1 MANETVTY
9 SLEAVLTRIE
19 GKIDSLENRIDDRF
33 DKVDKR
39 FDKIEERLTKVE
51 IGQVELKGEI
61 KALDERLTTEIKGLT
76 AIVAY
81 QEFTNRGILI
91 ALVVAILGGAAKLF
105 GFFPNP

>member
-19 GKIDSLENRIDDRF
+19 GKIDSLQRDVNQ
-33 DKVDKR
+33 K
-39 FDKIEERLTKVE
+39 FDKIDERLTKVE
-51 IGQVELKGEI
+51 IGQSEIRGYI

-76 AIVAY
+76 TRVAY
-81 QEFTNRGILI
+81 QEFTNRGIFI

>member
-19 GKIDSLENRIDDRF
+19 GKIDSLEKRIDERF
-33 DKVDKR
+33 DQVDKR

-61 KALDERLTTEIKGLT
+61 KALDEGLTTEIKGLT
-76 AIVAY
+76 ARVAY
-81 QEFTNRGILI
+81 QEFINRGILI

-105 GFFPNP
+105 GFFPKP